1 VGERLARFH
10 AETERVG
17 GGGAEPVKR
26 WLDDTHASLRG
37 LLTSAAERGLVARAE
52 RFAAV
57 FLTAR
62 WDQLESRARE
72 GRVRDGH
79 GDLRAEH
86 VVLEHDG
93 IRIVDCIEFD
103 AALREIDVSSD
114 LAFLVMD
121 LEATGR
127 SDLARC
133 LVESYRGAGGDPG
146 DDALLYWFAAYRAQV
161 RAKVALLRAAQQ
173 SGDERRRSKD
183 GADRL
188 LAVGDRLLWR
198 AHGPVTIAV
207 GGLAASGKTTLA
219 AALASRTGF
228 PHLSSDAARKA
239 QAGLAAT
246 ARGSADLYTPE
257 RNTAV
262 YAELGR
268 RAATSAEGAV
278 VDATFR
284 ARGDREVF
292 GRAHAPA
299 RRILHVE
306 CVTPAA
312 ERLRRARARERDA
325 DRISDADAAVAQA
338 QTMDALDEVAP
349 ADHVVVRGDGA
360 IDAQVDAVADAL
372 DRALAARSAR

>member
-1 VGERLARFH
+1 
-10 AETERVG
+10 
-17 GGGAEPVKR
+17 
-26 WLDDTHASLRG
+26 
-37 LLTSAAERGLVARAE
+37 
-52 RFAAV
+52 
-57 FLTAR
+57 
-62 WDQLESRARE
+62 
-72 GRVRDGH
+72 VRDGH

-127 SDLARC
+127 ADLARC
-133 LVESYRGAGGDPG
+133 LVESYRRAGGDPG
-146 DDALLYWFAAYRAQV
+146 DDALLCWFAAYRAQV

-173 SGDERRRSKD
+173 RGDERLRSTHE
-183 GADRL
+183 AARL

-198 AHGPVTIAV
+198 ARGPVTIAV

-219 AALASRTGF
+219 TALASRTGF
-228 PHLSSDAARKA
+228 PHLSSDVVRKA

-246 ARGSADLYTPE
+246 ARGSAGLYTAE
-257 RNTAV
+257 HNAAV
-262 YAELGR
+262 YADLGGQ
-268 RAATSAEGAV
+268 AATAAEGAV

-292 GRAHAPA
+292 GRAHAPG
-299 RRILHVE
+299 RRVLHVE

-312 ERLRRARARERDA
+312 ERLRRARARERDP
-325 DRISDADAAVAQA
+325 DRISDADVAVAEA

-349 ADHVVVRGDGA
+349 SDHVVVRGDGA

-372 DRALAARSAR
+372 DRALISLAGAAGTRVAR